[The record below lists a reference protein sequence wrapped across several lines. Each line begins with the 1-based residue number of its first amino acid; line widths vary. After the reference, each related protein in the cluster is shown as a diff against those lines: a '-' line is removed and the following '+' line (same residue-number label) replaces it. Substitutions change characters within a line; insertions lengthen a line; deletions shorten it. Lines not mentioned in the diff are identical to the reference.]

1 MMIQL
6 SFCVDAYYR
15 ELRINDSL
23 AETFDSVLQNVTAL
37 ELIMMLRHTAA
48 RPSSR

>member
-15 ELRINDSL
+15 ELRINDSV
-23 AETFDSVLQNVTAL
+23 AEMFDKVLQNVTTL
-37 ELIMMLRHTAA
+37 ELILILRHIAVGL
-48 RPSSR
+48 

>member
-15 ELRINDSL
+15 ELRLNDSA
-23 AETFDSVLQNVTAL
+23 AEKFDNVLQNVTAL
-37 ELIMMLRHTAA
+37 ELILMLIHTAVVL
-48 RPSSR
+48 